1 MIIITILI
9 IRDNFNSLYWI
20 TNRMSDKFIA
30 NSDINGLYNLNS
42 GSQDKFL
49 NSLFTV
55 FKIIISLLPFDSK
68 VIKNV

>member
-9 IRDNFNSLYWI
+9 TSDNFNSLYWI
-20 TNRMSDKFIA
+20 TNRTSDEFIV

-55 FKIIISLLPFDSK
+55 FKIIISLLQFDLK
-68 VIKNV
+68 VIINV

>member
-9 IRDNFNSLYWI
+9 TRDKFNSLYWI
-20 TNRMSDKFIA
+20 THRTSDKFIA
-30 NSDINGLYNLNS
+30 NSDIDGLYNLNS

-55 FKIIISLLPFDSK
+55 FKIIISLLLFDLK
-68 VIKNV
+68 VIIYV